1 MSLKIGI
8 ERALPLKFLSTSFGR
23 VLFEEATAAGVV
35 CGAIDLKGDFKST
48 ANGQGDGIPI
58 VIFGGEHQDVPLD
71 ENGGTSLAEIVVE
84 LRQPFV
90 VDLEQLSIGTPCPP
104 AGPRRRS
111 VQARLRARMNGSPI
125 SRMSTSV
132 EDGCRRV

>member
-58 VIFGGEHQDVPLD
+58 VIFGGEH
-71 ENGGTSLAEIVVE
+71 
-84 LRQPFV
+84 
-90 VDLEQLSIGTPCPP
+90 
-104 AGPRRRS
+104 
-111 VQARLRARMNGSPI
+111 
-125 SRMSTSV
+125 
-132 EDGCRRV
+132 